1 MLAHSQGGL
10 ATEISCIMTGLLD
23 LHPTFHIVL
32 HSIIAC
38 MWGRNGFDLRL
49 MVGQVV
55 MSCFDYVS
63 DAELQTVED
72 AFLEAVAGGDADQ
85 ILACHGLM
93 NRYLSLMGKHD

>member
-32 HSIIAC
+32 HSIISS
-38 MWGRNGFDLRL
+38 MWGRNGFDMRL
-49 MVGQVV
+49 MIGQVV

-63 DAELQTVED
+63 DAELQAVED
-72 AFLEAVAGGDADQ
+72 AFLEAVAGADADQ
-85 ILACHGLM
+85 VFACQGLM
-93 NRYLSLMGKHD
+93 DRYPRLMGKHD